1 MATHCSILAWRIP
14 QTEEPG
20 GLQPMGSQRVG
31 YNCETDFCFHFLAFL
46 VLSRRVSRIQ
56 GTSLRP
62 KLEISICSLVLL
74 ASTSNQGRGKS
85 REDKIIYYTLLIC
98 QMGLWQTIWF
108 FRSNPAM
115 RLSVHSKPPVLA
127 LS

>member
-31 YNCETDFCFHFLAFL
+31 YNCATNFHFHFIAFL

-56 GTSLRP
+56 GISLRP

-85 REDKIIYYTLLIC
+85 REDKIIYYLYPTYFSDGFVANHLV
-98 QMGLWQTIWF
+98 F
-108 FRSNPAM
+108 
-115 RLSVHSKPPVLA
+115 
-127 LS
+127 